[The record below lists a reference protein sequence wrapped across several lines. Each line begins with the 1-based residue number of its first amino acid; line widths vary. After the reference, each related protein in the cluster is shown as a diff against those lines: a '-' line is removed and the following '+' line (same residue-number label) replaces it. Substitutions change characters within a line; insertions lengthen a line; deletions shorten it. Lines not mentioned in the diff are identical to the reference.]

1 MSPVAVAQEYITTAR
16 EARDAVKE
24 ALENASDLDIGYI
37 GVDDEKRLPQY
48 PAVVVSASGRTKE
61 LHGTHTFAVT
71 LRVLLWVYH
80 AKLDVGHR
88 QRSDEDLKL
97 VEGIEDVLESDMTF
111 GDRFIFAYVEDQQP
125 GTLQPRSAKGDL
137 VVGTRMTWVAAS
149 QKRF

>member
-1 MSPVAVAQEYITTAR
+1 MSPVATQELITTAR
-16 EARDAVKE
+16 EARDAVKQ
-24 ALENASDLDIGYI
+24 ALENASSLNIGYI
-37 GVDDEKRLPQY
+37 GVDDEMRLPQY
-48 PAVVVSASGRTKE
+48 PAVVVSAAGRTKE

-88 QRSDEDLKL
+88 QRSDEDLML
-97 VEGIEDVLESDMTF
+97 VEGIEEVLESDMTF
-111 GDRFIFAYVEDQQP
+111 GERIIFGYVEDQQP
-125 GTLQPRSAKGDL
+125 GVMQPKSAKSEL